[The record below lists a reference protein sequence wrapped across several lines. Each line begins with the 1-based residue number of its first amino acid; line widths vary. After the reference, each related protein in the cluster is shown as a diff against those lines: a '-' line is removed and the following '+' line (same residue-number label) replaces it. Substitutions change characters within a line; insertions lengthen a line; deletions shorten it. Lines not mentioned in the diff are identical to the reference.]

1 MHKNRLEVQNIQN
14 KDLIKGYSGNKP
26 YLIIAGKRK
35 KVAEKRKKAVKSGKK
50 KKKAVKNF

>member
-26 YLIIAGKRK
+26 YLIIAGKGK
-35 KVAEKRKKAVKSGKK
+35 KVDDNNSS
-50 KKKAVKNF
+50 